1 MLKLKKYMEKEI
13 IFIFEKTTT
22 VVDLTMTIID
32 IDSNFLGINWSRSYS
47 ILTMNAYVVLN

>member
-32 IDSNFLGINWSRSYS
+32 IDSNFLGIN
-47 ILTMNAYVVLN
+47 